1 MIQTRLATGGEYV
14 AIAVRIIQKRMKPFN
29 YTRYSCVCVIG
40 YLRNRTVYDL
50 KGGGDGDA
58 AGDAIKITL

>member
-1 MIQTRLATGGEYV
+1 
-14 AIAVRIIQKRMKPFN
+14 MKPFN

-40 YLRNRTVYDL
+40 YLRNIIVYDL
-50 KGGGDGDA
+50 EGDGDGNA